1 MADKNKQK
9 KNKGVEN
16 NRKWRQGLLRNGG
29 KEGKDKE
36 TRKKKILTKLQA
48 YEKRWRDEK
57 LLGSTAKLLFSLD
70 MTKPEKWEN

>member
-1 MADKNKQK
+1 MLWSLIMCNLQMADKNQQK

-36 TRKKKILTKLQA
+36 TRKKNTYKVEGIWEALA
-48 YEKRWRDEK
+48 RWKVIGEHSK
-57 LLGSTAKLLFSLD
+57 AII
-70 MTKPEKWEN
+70 